1 MDWWLF
7 CRITLYSYKRR
18 RAVAAVRTWFD
29 LGVGTRRVLL
39 LRGAGGEVFRAA
51 GTVRRS
57 AAKEGYYSVELQMP
71 WDAAVSLAAW
81 AGKAV
86 KEGAATALYSYVAK
100 IKGVAPP
107 PLKLVYDGYAALR
120 GPFIYKVLEAPP
132 GQHLLELLVGGVSLL
147 IPLKYYKYERRGR
160 RAGGGAGLFQLP
172 LDALR
177 TLRSWGLYDLDSD
190 VVRLRVRVWALPPA
204 AAWLITK

>member
-1 MDWWLF
+1 MEPWLV
-7 CRITLYSYKRR
+7 CRVVLYAYRRR
-18 RAVAAVRTWFD
+18 RAVAAVRTW
-29 LGVGTRRVLL
+29 LPLEAGRRAVLL
-39 LRGAGGEVFRAA
+39 LRGAGGEVFQVA
-51 GTVRRS
+51 GFVRRS
-57 AAKEGYYSVELQMP
+57 AAGKGHYLVKVHIP
-71 WDAAVSLAAW
+71 WETALSLAAW

-86 KEGAATALYSYVAK
+86 KEGAATALYSYAAK
-100 IKGVAPP
+100 IGGMPLP